1 MSLIV
6 ADGLTKTYITG
17 TVRVEALRD
26 LTLTI
31 DRASFV
37 SFIGPSGSGKT
48 TLLNLLGTLD
58 VAYCRGP
65 TACWRPKP
73 YGGSAPADTTRPR
86 RTRY

>member
-37 SFIGPSGSGKT
+37 SFVGPSGSGKT
-48 TLLNLLGTLD
+48 TPAMQAAPSVIMESDAPG
-58 VAYCRGP
+58 AP
-65 TACWRPKP
+65 TFLRVCAQ
-73 YGGSAPADTTRPR
+73 
-86 RTRY
+86 